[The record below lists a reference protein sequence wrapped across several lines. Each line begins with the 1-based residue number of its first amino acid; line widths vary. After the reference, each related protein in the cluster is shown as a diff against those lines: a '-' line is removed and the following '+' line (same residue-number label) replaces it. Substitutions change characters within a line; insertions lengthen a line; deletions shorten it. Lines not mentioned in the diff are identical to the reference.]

1 MVGSLGSVVAKAERA
16 IVPVSLFWLLW
27 LLVRTCQ
34 TANG

>member
-1 MVGSLGSVVAKAERA
+1 MVGSLGSVVAKAERV

-27 LLVRTCQ
+27 MFVGTCQ